1 MTAEPV
7 SPRVA
12 TDAQCPNHAVPFR
25 KLGFLQVP
33 AAALS
38 PGRRVPL
45 QPDKSFDSRNVM
57 SRLDGAMV
65 LDDRLGLL
73 VGRPRMWNAGNNWGG
88 GLEWISKVP
97 F

>member
-12 TDAQCPNHAVPFR
+12 TDSQFPNHAVPFR

-33 AAALS
+33 AAALP

-45 QPDKSFDSRNVM
+45 QPDRSFDPRNVDLA
-57 SRLDGAMV
+57 SIPEWGPWFV
-65 LDDRLGLL
+65 DDRLGLL
-73 VGRPRMWNAGNNWGG
+73 VDRPRMRWAGRNWGG
-88 GLEWISKVP
+88 WVGMD
-97 F
+97 